1 MEEEAFYSSAK
12 HMIFLTKEQMFSI
25 HMLTDTTQEL
35 HAYKTPLIN
44 LHIFLFFHAA
54 NSSTLFICRTQIHYI
69 TQCYVD
75 AVLVLLHRQM
85 N

>member
-44 LHIFLFFHAA
+44 LHIFLFFMPQIRQL
-54 NSSTLFICRTQIHYI
+54 SSFVEHRYI
-69 TQCYVD
+69 TSPNATLMRC
-75 AVLVLLHRQM
+75 LFFCTGK
-85 N
+85 